1 MARDSC
7 SPLNFSVYFLVVGKF
22 SQKKHWQEVNFS
34 PTNSENLAGLTANLE
49 SGCGQVSPRARDFF
63 YSTQQA
69 PTGCTQKVSTPN
81 IRLCTVTTV
90 HFRLEFNTGFTDQ
103 MPFLMPTEQRQ
114 KYQRKYATN
123 FLRHKHTGVNV
134 RIFFSD

>member
-49 SGCGQVSPRARDFF
+49 SGCGQVRYLLVP
-63 YSTQQA
+63 
-69 PTGCTQKVSTPN
+69 
-81 IRLCTVTTV
+81 VTSFTV
-90 HFRLEFNTGFTDQ
+90 HS
-103 MPFLMPTEQRQ
+103 
-114 KYQRKYATN
+114 
-123 FLRHKHTGVNV
+123 RHLQGAPKKSPHLT
-134 RIFFSD
+134 